1 MIKFVKIVCIG
12 FCFGICNLRSET
24 YNVITVSR
32 NTGDDANYDKLAPEE
47 IHLVFEQL
55 ATLIP
60 TEPIKEAKGGDPFT
74 KSPLTIVVFNEAF
87 FGQCEPLSKEEVN
100 VITNFYKKLP
110 NTCLY
115 MNFLYTDSY
124 AEKNAEEYNLQVEI
138 SKKRYLEILTKE
150 GDKMLKEI
158 MQPSFIF
165 SDRIQKCIEL
175 GHLGTKVY
183 TEEEKNYLKSSS
195 EKNIKFGQS
204 LLFNQTK
211 IFYREKEIGY
221 YNKSSFCNEY
231 DKFCIEKPYYVIG
244 NFNTIYNRKEEHPLQ
259 IDCLTCYDID
269 VVSNECYRDRM
280 DDQKSIFAFSS
291 NSSSSLPCILFGIY
305 GDLAS
310 KKILFICSDSYE
322 DEVTAH
328 IDCKGQD
335 ESCLKCLRGVFE
347 YEGSILSPIEKI
359 AEITFEYVKAKE
371 LIVQEEEEDE
381 KSAES
386 KDMFSLKKFN
396 LTIK

>member
-12 FCFGICNLRSET
+12 FCFGICNFRSEA

-32 NTGDDANYDKLAPEE
+32 NTGDDANYDKLAPDEVR
-47 IHLVFEQL
+47 LVFEQL

-60 TEPIKEAKGGDPFT
+60 TEPIKEAKGGEPST
-74 KSPLTIVVFNEAF
+74 ELPLTIVVFNEAF
-87 FGQCEPLSKEEVN
+87 FGQYEPLSKEEVDE
-100 VITNFYKKLP
+100 ITNFYKKLP

-195 EKNIKFGQS
+195 EKNIKVGQS

-211 IFYREKEIGY
+211 IFYRGNEIGY

-231 DKFCIEKPYYVIG
+231 DKFCTKKPYCVIG
-244 NFNTIYNRKEEHPLQ
+244 NFNTIYWAEPPLRMN
-259 IDCLTCYDID
+259 CLTCYDID
-269 VVSNECYRDRM
+269 AVSNECYRCYM
-280 DDQKSIFAFSS
+280 EEKSIFAFSS
-291 NSSSSLPCILFGIY
+291 NSSSSLPCTLFGIY

-322 DEVTAH
+322 DEVTAP

-335 ESCLKCLRGVFE
+335 ESCLKYLRGVFE
-347 YEGSILSPIEKI
+347 YEGSILSPIKKI

-371 LIVQEEEEDE
+371 PIVQEEEEDE